1 MQNSDRQPKSL
12 PARFRWNLIRKSE
25 GRMSKSE
32 RNPKSE
38 IGNQKELESSRHQG
52 RNQTEIAGG
61 PISVH
66 RKTRSGTSAR
76 SVLAPDFWLLSDFAI
91 RISGFIFVSL
101 CLFIPSLPS

>member
-38 IGNQKELESSRHQG
+38 IGNRKELESSRHQG
-52 RNQTEIAGG
+52 RNQPEIARG

-66 RKTRSGTSAR
+66 GKTRSGTSAG
-76 SVLAPDFWLLSDFAI
+76 SVLASDFEILSDFGI
-91 RISGFIFVSL
+91 RMSDFIFGFWCFL
-101 CLFIPSLPS
+101 ALPVI